1 MRFKKG
7 QSMVKKEKTLCSELL
22 RMIIISNIA
31 VTCILG
37 FIFTVIV
44 FRETSHREKEDM
56 GFYMESIQEQFTGRL
71 QFLEEGVTYLRE
83 NDEMMAFFQNHTV
96 NDEDI
101 LDQLEQGVNLFSE
114 RNMVSE
120 TYPVVRDFYVFNKN
134 MQFIGTHFYP
144 ETMSEK
150 QSMNRYFQECL
161 EDYKDQNQIFYY
173 RQHGSLMDLCFAL
186 YDNDMEVIGYC
197 AAAIEKGSLARIFR
211 PLEKYESYYWLLEDN
226 QGKEVGGIQLS
237 GLNTDQMKER
247 EGTIKC
253 SGKKYY
259 YRQVSH
265 SFGLTSYILIPGDK
279 LYLLIRPMLMMCWVI
294 FLISFIAVM
303 AAVLFF
309 SVRMTKPLENIS
321 QRIKQFGTGDFE
333 TSLEE
338 YKIREFQEISDSFN
352 DMTKRIDQLIREV
365 YENQI
370 LAREARIQYIQ
381 SQMNPHFMFNVL
393 SMISMRLK
401 KNKDEELYRMVTSFS
416 GLMQGKIFREGEIE
430 IPLEDEMEI
439 VEFYLYLQ
447 GQRFRDMVQYDIV
460 WESEDLKKCKIP
472 RLSVE
477 PLVENSMIHG
487 LEPKGEEGYIHVEIK
502 TVQKEEQKERKLL
515 IIVED
520 DGVGF
525 DIEKWNLQVKE
536 EGGHPR
542 VGIMNIQRLIKN
554 LYGDS
559 YGLKVESKP
568 GRGTYIELLL
578 PLTMENLINI

>member
-1 MRFKKG
+1 
-7 QSMVKKEKTLCSELL
+7 MVKKEKTLCSELL

-56 GFYMESIQEQFTGRL
+56 DFYMESIQEQFAGRL

-83 NDEMMAFFQNHTV
+83 NDEMLDFFQGNTV
-96 NDEDI
+96 NEDAI

-114 RNMVSE
+114 QNMISE

-134 MQFIGTHFYP
+134 MQYVGTHFYP

-161 EDYKDQNQIFYY
+161 ENYKDQDQIFYY
-173 RQHGSLMDLCFAL
+173 RQHGSLLDLCFAL
-186 YDNDMEVIGYC
+186 YDNDMKVIGYC
-197 AAAIEKGSLARIFR
+197 AAAIEKESLARIFR
-211 PLEKYESYYWLLEDN
+211 PLEKYESYYWILKDN
-226 QGKEVGGIQLS
+226 RGKEVS
-237 GLNTDQMKER
+237 GLQLAGLDTDQMKKQ

-253 SGKKYY
+253 EGKKYY

-279 LYLLIRPMLMMCWVI
+279 LYLLIRPMLMMCWAIV
-294 FLISFIAVM
+294 LISFIAVM

-338 YKIREFQEISDSFN
+338 FKIREFQEISDSFN

-416 GLMQGKIFREGEIE
+416 GLMQGKIFRKGEIE

>member
-1 MRFKKG
+1 M
-7 QSMVKKEKTLCSELL
+7 
-22 RMIIISNIA
+22 
-31 VTCILG
+31 
-37 FIFTVIV
+37 
-44 FRETSHREKEDM
+44 
-56 GFYMESIQEQFTGRL
+56 
-71 QFLEEGVTYLRE
+71 
-83 NDEMMAFFQNHTV
+83 
-96 NDEDI
+96 
-101 LDQLEQGVNLFSE
+101 NLFSE
-114 RNMVSE
+114 QNMISE

-134 MQFIGTHFYP
+134 MQYVGTHFYP
-144 ETMSEK
+144 ETISEK

-161 EDYKDQNQIFYY
+161 ENYKDQDQIFYY
-173 RQHGSLMDLCFAL
+173 RQHGSLLDLCFAL
-186 YDNDMEVIGYC
+186 YDNDMKVIGYC
-197 AAAIEKGSLARIFR
+197 AAAIEKESLARIFR
-211 PLEKYESYYWLLEDN
+211 PLEKYESYYWILKDN
-226 QGKEVGGIQLS
+226 RGKEVS
-237 GLNTDQMKER
+237 GLQLAGLDTDQMKKQ

-253 SGKKYY
+253 EGKKYY

-265 SFGLTSYILIPGDK
+265 SFGLTSYILILGDK
-279 LYLLIRPMLMMCWVI
+279 LYLLIRPMLMMCWAIV
-294 FLISFIAVM
+294 LISFIAVM

-338 YKIREFQEISDSFN
+338 FKIREFQEISDSFN

-416 GLMQGKIFREGEIE
+416 GLMQGKIFRKGEIE

-502 TVQKEEQKERKLL
+502 TVQKKEQEVKKLL

-542 VGIMNIQRLIKN
+542 VGIMNIQRLVKN

-559 YGLKVESKP
+559 YGLKVESEP
-568 GRGTYIELLL
+568 GKGTYIELLL

>member
-1 MRFKKG
+1 MKKR
-7 QSMVKKEKTLCSELL
+7 EKTLCSELL

-37 FIFTVIV
+37 FIFTIIV
-44 FRETSHREKEDM
+44 FRETSQREKEDM
-56 GFYMESIQEQFTGRL
+56 DFYMESIQEQFAGRL
-71 QFLEEGVTYLRE
+71 QFLEESVTYLRE
-83 NDEMMAFFQNHTV
+83 NDVMLDFFQNNTE
-96 NDEDI
+96 DSDDI
-101 LDQLEQGVNLFSE
+101 LYQLEQGVNLFSE

-134 MQFIGTHFYP
+134 MQYVGTHFYP

-150 QSMNRYFQECL
+150 QSMNRYFEECM
-161 EDYKDQNQIFYY
+161 EDYKDQDQIFYY
-173 RQHGSLMDLCFAL
+173 RQHGNLMDLCFAL

-197 AAAIEKGSLARIFR
+197 AAAIEKDSLTRIFR
-211 PLEKYESYYWLLEDN
+211 PLEKYESYYWLLKDN
-226 QGKEVGGIQLS
+226 QGKEVSGLQLS
-237 GLNTDQMKER
+237 GLDTDQMKER
-247 EGTIKC
+247 EGIIKC
-253 SGKKYY
+253 AGKKYF
-259 YRQVSH
+259 YRKKSH

-279 LYLLIRPMLMMCWVI
+279 LYLLIRPMLLMCWFI
-294 FLISFIAVM
+294 FLISFIAIM

-352 DMTKRIDQLIREV
+352 EMTRRIDQLIREV

-381 SQMNPHFMFNVL
+381 AQMNPHFMFNVL

-416 GLMQGKIFREGEIE
+416 GLMQGKIFRKGEIE

-439 VEFYLYLQ
+439 VGFYLYLQ
-447 GQRFRDMVQYDIV
+447 GQRFRDMVQYDII

-487 LEPKGEEGYIHVEIK
+487 LEPKGEAGYIHVEIK
-502 TVQKEEQKERKLL
+502 TFMKTDQEEKRLL

-525 DIEKWNLQVKE
+525 DIEKWNLQIKE

-542 VGIMNIQRLIKN
+542 VGIMNIQRLVKN

-559 YGLKVESKP
+559 YGLKVESEP
-568 GRGTYIELLL
+568 GKGTYIELLL
-578 PLTMENLINI
+578 PLTMVNLINI